1 MEKIIEQALGKVK
14 KEEYFYFHQHRFE
27 YIFKLLKDLFSKD
40 KYFLDIGSSDYL
52 YTLSGAHSL
61 GYRNLYG
68 VDLSVDGSLMQERA
82 KEFNVIL
89 KACDLSEGKIPFDD
103 SKFDI
108 ALLAETLEHFN
119 FHPKGVFTEAFRT
132 LKPEGKFIITTPNI
146 LRLNN
151 RIKCFFG
158 QTVNDDIKKDYG
170 PGYHYREYSVREI
183 KYLLKVVGF
192 KKIEIRYA
200 DFNYPDRSSL
210 DKVINRIIG
219 FIFPC
224 LRPNIVA
231 IATK

>member
-1 MEKIIEQALGKVK
+1 MTKIIEQVLQKVN

-27 YIFKLLKDLFSKD
+27 YIFKLLKDLFNKD

-52 YTLSGAHSL
+52 YTLSGAYSL

-68 VDLSVDGSLMQERA
+68 IDLDIDDPLMQERA
-82 KEFNVIL
+82 REFNITI
-89 KACDLSEGKIPFDD
+89 KACDLSKEKIPFDD
-103 SKFDI
+103 SKFDVT
-108 ALLAETLEHFN
+108 LLAETLEHFN
-119 FHPKGVFTEAFRT
+119 FHPKRVFTEAFRT
-132 LKPEGKFIITTPNI
+132 LKPEGKLIITTPNL

-158 QTVNDDIKKDYG
+158 KSINDDIKKDYG
-170 PGYHYREYSVREI
+170 PGYHYREYSVQEI
-183 KYLLKVVGF
+183 KYFLKVVGF
-192 KKIEIRYA
+192 KKIEIRYT

-219 FIFPC
+219 SIFPY

-231 IATK
+231 IAKK